1 MFYSPWH
8 FVEFFLLLQEDYN
21 HFKVRILQY
30 LMLRHFKFEFAP
42 FAVEKVLGKKNNRSS
57 ASFNSLKYAIPNVA
71 TDSKIHKSLPLV
83 MYLLHNVTSNVAVYL
98 SIFWERKRFK
108 DRMERIQTPA
118 WWNGFNQSHCIQ
130 FLTIKTWG
138 LLFIFTAVRTVGKI
152 FDSVAP
158 TSQVVKLFHMLS
170 LNIHVLEVPV
180 VNAQFEHLLVVLQ
193 KPKQWDGESFILQV
207 SIRTE

>member
-1 MFYSPWH
+1 
-8 FVEFFLLLQEDYN
+8 
-21 HFKVRILQY
+21 
-30 LMLRHFKFEFAP
+30 
-42 FAVEKVLGKKNNRSS
+42 
-57 ASFNSLKYAIPNVA
+57 
-71 TDSKIHKSLPLV
+71 
-83 MYLLHNVTSNVAVYL
+83 MYLLHNVTSIVAVYL
-98 SIFWERKRFK
+98 SIFWEGG
-108 DRMERIQTPA
+108 DLRIGWRGSKLLHA

-138 LLFIFTAVRTVGKI
+138 LLFIFTAVRTVGQI
-152 FDSVAP
+152 FDSIAP